1 MVGLHYCKSN
11 RVVGKI
17 QLIKISLI
25 ISARAKGNDTNSP
38 QLEVLHG
45 RDGRD
50 GRDGIPGVAGPQGP
64 RGDRGLTGAPG
75 TLGERGPAGPPG
87 GGVTYVRWGKS
98 SCPNVT
104 GTELIYAG
112 RAGGTF
118 WSNIGGGSNYLCMP
132 DVPQYTLRYTP
143 GSQSHSEIYGTE
155 YESPIAG
162 THDHNVP
169 CAVCFAS
176 IRVAVLMIPART
188 SCPTGWTREYYG
200 YLMSTATRWTNHYRT
215 SFECVDK
222 DQDSLPGSQANTN
235 GAMFYHVEAN
245 CNGLPCP
252 PYNNYKEVNCAVCT
266 K

>member
-1 MVGLHYCKSN
+1 MKVKPREIPQVFRVKWLKEWIQTHTLCITCVSFYCWQLFHLVGLHYCKSN

-118 WSNIGGGSNYLCMP
+118 WSNIGGGSSTTCVCLMYLSIPSDTPPAHRVIVKSMGQNTKVQLLELTITMSPVLCALLQFVWQFWWFLLGP
-132 DVPQYTLRYTP
+132 AAQLDGP
-143 GSQSHSEIYGTE
+143 GSIMDT
-155 YESPIAG
+155 
-162 THDHNVP
+162 
-169 CAVCFAS
+169 
-176 IRVAVLMIPART
+176 
-188 SCPTGWTREYYG
+188 
-200 YLMSTATRWTNHYRT
+200 
-215 SFECVDK
+215 
-222 DQDSLPGSQANTN
+222 
-235 GAMFYHVEAN
+235 
-245 CNGLPCP
+245 
-252 PYNNYKEVNCAVCT
+252 
-266 K
+266 